1 MSQAPASLAAARELL
16 RREGLDTATSV
27 AGHARDVL
35 VVHARIAD
43 LGRVRAVS
51 SGLKAL
57 GFRYVTIDLATD
69 G

>member
-1 MSQAPASLAAARELL
+1 MSQAPASLAAARERL